1 LVKVYIEDAIGERI
15 WVDHPDCKGF
25 VENICTAF
33 DTKMPTS
40 NIFFATG
47 TGSKATV
54 GEGGISGRESPGVQG
69 SGSRSGSGSATPT
82 RPGTDDDSQVWILL
96 ISSFKKNRI
105 FKLGY
110 IFSKGRFDLELLCVD
125 ARMLAH
131 SFIFRGCSR
140 RRKLFFCIIFHLVV
154 VGMKIKSSTYHTSLF
169 PHHTI

>member
-1 LVKVYIEDAIGERI
+1 MKLHFFLALRHERQWPDTLVKVYIEDAIGERI

-110 IFSKGRFDLELLCVD
+110 IFSNLEMNCCVL
-125 ARMLAH
+125 MH
-131 SFIFRGCSR
+131 EYSNIFRGCS
-140 RRKLFFCIIFHLVV
+140 KDAVLKV
-154 VGMKIKSSTYHTSLF
+154 S
-169 PHHTI
+169 

>member
-1 LVKVYIEDAIGERI
+1 MRLNKSFNHITKLHFFLALRHERQWPDTLVKVYIEDAIGERI

-96 ISSFKKNRI
+96 MFSIKLNLI

-110 IFSKGRFDLELLCVD
+110 IFSNLDLELLCVD
-125 ARMLAH
+125 ARMYIRTFSEAVLKVKNLTN
-131 SFIFRGCSR
+131 RN
-140 RRKLFFCIIFHLVV
+140 
-154 VGMKIKSSTYHTSLF
+154 
-169 PHHTI
+169 